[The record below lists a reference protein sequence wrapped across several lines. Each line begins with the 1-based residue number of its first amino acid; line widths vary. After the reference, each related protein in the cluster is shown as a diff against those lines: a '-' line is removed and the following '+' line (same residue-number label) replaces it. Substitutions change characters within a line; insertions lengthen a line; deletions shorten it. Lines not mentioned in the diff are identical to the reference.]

1 MKLQSTY
8 RKAIE
13 FIAKN
18 ELDGLA
24 SDLTDV
30 SKIKKYFTVKLIATI
45 FEVKKEN
52 IALDIQKFR
61 IENWKNLNW
70 RD

>member
-1 MKLQSTY
+1 MKLQSAY

-30 SKIKKYFTVKLIATI
+30 SKIEEYFTVKLIATT
-45 FEVKKEN
+45 FEVTKKN
-52 IALDIQKFR
+52 IALDVQKFR
-61 IENWKNLNW
+61 IENWKV
-70 RD
+70 